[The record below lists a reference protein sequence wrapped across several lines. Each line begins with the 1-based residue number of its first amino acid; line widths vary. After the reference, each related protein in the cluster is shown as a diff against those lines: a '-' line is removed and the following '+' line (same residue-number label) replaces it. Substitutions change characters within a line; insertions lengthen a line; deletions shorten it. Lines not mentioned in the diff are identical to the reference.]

1 MTIAPAGTATDDRT
15 ARAIARQ
22 LIGEDPSE
30 AEISRWQRAVAAR
43 CAPLERE
50 RDRRLWRLIETRPSW
65 IGIVDAGLALTDS
78 ASPIRHRLYLM
89 LAVLEAS
96 PAHTRRFL
104 SRDYPRFTLIALAA
118 RMALAAARGVCGAV
132 LVRGFSLYD
141 R

>member
-1 MTIAPAGTATDDRT
+1 VTNAPGGSALDDRT

-22 LIGEDPSE
+22 LIGEDPSA
-30 AEISRWQRAVAAR
+30 AEISRWRSAVTAR

-50 RDRRLWRLIETRPSW
+50 RDRRLWRLIETRPAW
-65 IGIVDAGLALTDS
+65 IGVVDAGLALTDS
-78 ASPIRHRLYLM
+78 SSPVRHRLYLM

-96 PAHTRRFL
+96 PAHARRFL
-104 SRDYPRFTLIALAA
+104 PRDYPRFTLIALAA